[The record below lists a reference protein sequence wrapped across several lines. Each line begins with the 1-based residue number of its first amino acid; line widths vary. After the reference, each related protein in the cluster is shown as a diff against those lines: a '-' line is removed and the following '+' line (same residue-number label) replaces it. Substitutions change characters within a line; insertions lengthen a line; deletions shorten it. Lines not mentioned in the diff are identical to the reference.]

1 VRDAKKNRV
10 QRIGVWFYA
19 VASALF
25 VMIGVPH
32 FSPKM
37 GLLPTILILSCLFI
51 GFYFAWR
58 WVFFERQDELN
69 KKFPVSS
76 KELRRRKKEF
86 YDSLPR

>member
-1 VRDAKKNRV
+1 VKDAKKNRV

-19 VASALF
+19 VASALLL
-25 VMIGVPH
+25 MIGVPH
-32 FSPKM
+32 FSTKM
-37 GLLPTILILSCLFI
+37 GLLPTTLIFSGLFI

-58 WVFFERQDELN
+58 WVFFERLDELD